1 MFSTLWLEFQNLA
14 LIRGGVLNDT
24 DTNQKYIK
32 RGRKL
37 SYNRISNILNEV
49 GNIKILLKKV
59 GNHPYRYL
67 EFTDILRD
75 VWISSKN
82 WWTIYSTIY

>member
-37 SYNRISNILNEV
+37 SYNGISNILNEV
-49 GNIKILLKKV
+49 GNIKK
-59 GNHPYRYL
+59 YY
-67 EFTDILRD
+67 
-75 VWISSKN
+75 
-82 WWTIYSTIY
+82 